1 MCVGV
6 LLLFKCV
13 SCCHCAV
20 VMVVMVVRGGW
31 KLLTFVR
38 GFTKNFFLFG
48 FKFKMDYVIYIYYCV
63 FLANYV

>member
-1 MCVGV
+1 
-6 LLLFKCV
+6 
-13 SCCHCAV
+13 
-20 VMVVMVVRGGW
+20 MVVMVVRGGW

-38 GFTKNFFLFG
+38 GFTKKFFLFG